1 MFICF
6 KLTRSERVL
15 EAFESFSYYYEDDNM
30 LIKTTPVGVYQGS
43 NCDYAKLI
51 LYNKSTNKNSEWLI
65 SAQMAGDALSQNLL
79 LFESMN
85 DKNTD
90 VYLHAITLTG
100 NRIIVIFHSQT
111 SDNIDLQELNN
122 SLFVLKKPS

>member
-1 MFICF
+1 
-6 KLTRSERVL
+6 VL